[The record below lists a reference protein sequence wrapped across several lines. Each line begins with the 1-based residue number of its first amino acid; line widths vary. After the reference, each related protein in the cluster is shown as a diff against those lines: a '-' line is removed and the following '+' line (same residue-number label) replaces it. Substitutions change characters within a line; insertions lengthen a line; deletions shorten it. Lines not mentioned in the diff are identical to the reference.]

1 MGQAGSPSSAL
12 PSDQKPDV
20 MYADIGGMDIQKQE
34 VREAVELPLTHF
46 ELYKQV
52 RSRDRKGPTEFQ
64 VGDRTPWLILSPP
77 LLFRLASIL
86 PEASSCTARL
96 AVGRRCWQRLW
107 LITPP
112 VSHSGPPASS
122 DLLGNSDLAPC
133 SLILFRKWHSTVIK
147 NMGSGVR
154 APLCFLLIGCAVL
167 DRLL

>member
-64 VGDRTPWLILSPP
+64 VGDRTPWLILS
-77 LLFRLASIL
+77 L
-86 PEASSCTARL
+86 
-96 AVGRRCWQRLW
+96 
-107 LITPP
+107 
-112 VSHSGPPASS
+112 H
-122 DLLGNSDLAPC
+122 
-133 SLILFRKWHSTVIK
+133 
-147 NMGSGVR
+147 
-154 APLCFLLIGCAVL
+154 LCFSDWHRSSPRRPHVRPAWLWEDDAGKGCGSSHH
-167 DRLL
+167 R